1 MGIELMLRSAYRKDL
16 VSGHL
21 LLILAKGLLIE
32 LLIVGENNMGI
43 VYVARTRVYDIR
55 LVFYIPR

>member
-1 MGIELMLRSAYRKDL
+1 MGIKLISRYAYRKDL
-16 VSGHL
+16 VLEHL